1 MQISYIGMLT
11 QEVAIKPHLKI
22 ALKSD
27 AKQLDEVM
35 VVAYG
40 TAKKSSF
47 TGSATVISADKIAE
61 RPISNVTKAL
71 DGSTTGVLTTSGS
84 GQPGEGAKIR
94 IRGFGSINSSSD
106 PLYVVDGIPFDGSI
120 SDIAPSDIE
129 SMTILKDA
137 SAGALYGAR
146 GANGV
151 IIITTKKGSSGKTK
165 VNYKGTIGFSTSAL
179 KRYDVVGQR
188 DFVQLTY
195 ESLRNSFLNN
205 GYSWD
210 DAQTAAK
217 AGLSGNL
224 GGEIYNPFKNYNWG
238 TIIDENGQVQAD
250 AKSAYNEDWIDNITN
265 NGAVRHEHQLTLS
278 GGTEK
283 THMMFSLGYLDEN
296 GVLKTTEFS
305 RYNARLNIDTEV
317 NKWIKA
323 GLNAAFSQTKSNY
336 SDYDQTSMSNVWY
349 SAQFMAPIYPVYMKN
364 GDGSNLLDENGE
376 KQLDFGKT
384 RPSMSNYN
392 SIATLT
398 DDIFSLK
405 NDNLSAR
412 FNTVIGSDS
421 DDAGWLKGL
430 KLNINLGVDN
440 RSTNRMYYYNMYMGN
455 FSAMNGMIEKDNIR
469 TFSYTFNQLITY
481 NRGFGKHAIDF
492 MMGHENYDYTNEYLE
507 ASKSNLVDGILELR
521 PGTTLKSADSYTDKY
536 RIESYMSRLNYNYD
550 NRYYASVSWRTDG
563 SSRFH
568 KDNRWGNFWS
578 VGGNWRA
585 SEEKFM
591 KSITW
596 INNLS
601 VKASYGVQGNDNLLG
616 EYSDKEHKYLP
627 NYYGWQGLYDL
638 SWINGTSTGA
648 MVSSLENRK
657 VSWEKNG
664 NLNIGV
670 EARLLDRIDLSFE
683 YYNRKTTNMLLN
695 YPMALSTGFTGYN
708 ANMGDMRN
716 SGIELN
722 LGVEVLKIKDF
733 RWNVRVMAST
743 VKNKVLKLTSESP
756 EIINGYYS
764 TKVGSPINTF
774 YMAKSAG
781 VDPAN
786 GKQLYWIYDKDENGN
801 IINERISDD
810 YSKAAQSK
818 YYLGSRIPKLYGSIG
833 TDLAWKGLDFSILGT
848 YSIGGKVYDS
858 TWAGLMNPTYSGDTF
873 SSLALRRWQK
883 PGDITDVPRVEI
895 GGNYTATDR
904 FLVNASYFSIKN
916 ISLGYTIPANITRKA
931 SINSLRVSFNCD
943 NVYLFSHLNGMDPQ
957 YNFSGQTDYVYSP
970 SRTFSF
976 GIDVNF

>member
-1 MQISYIGMLT
+1 MQVSYIGMMT
-11 QEVAIKPHLKI
+11 QEVAIKPHLKVV
-22 ALKSD
+22 LKSD

-151 IIITTKKGSSGKTK
+151 IIITTKKGSSGKVK
-165 VNYKGTIGFSTSAL
+165 VNYKGTVGFSTSAL
-179 KRYDVVGQR
+179 KRYDVVGQK

-195 ESLRNSFLNN
+195 ESLRNGFLNN

-217 AGLSGNL
+217 AGLSSNL
-224 GGEIYNPFKNYNWG
+224 GGEVYNPFKNYTWG
-238 TIIDENGQVQAD
+238 TIIDDNGQVQAD
-250 AKSAYNEDWIDNITN
+250 AKSAYSEDWIDEITN

-278 GGTEK
+278 GGTDK
-283 THMMFSLGYLDEN
+283 IHMVFSLGYLDEN

-305 RYNARLNIDTEV
+305 RYNARLNIDAEV

-323 GLNAAFSQTKSNY
+323 GMNAAFSQTKSNY
-336 SDYDQTSMSNVWY
+336 SDYDKTSMSNVWY
-349 SAQFMAPIYPVYMKN
+349 TAQFMAPIYPVYMKN
-364 GDGSNLLDENGE
+364 SDGADLLDENGA

-469 TFSYTFNQLITY
+469 TFSYTFNQLLTY
-481 NRGFGKHAIDF
+481 NRVFGKHAVDF
-492 MMGHENYDYTNEYLE
+492 MIGHENYDYTNEYLE

-521 PGTTLKSADSYTDKY
+521 PGTTLKTADSYTDKY
-536 RIESYMSRLNYNYD
+536 RIESYMSRLNYNFD

-578 VGGNWRA
+578 VGGNWRV

-591 KSITW
+591 KSISW

-601 VKASYGVQGNDNLLG
+601 LKASYGVQGNDNLLG
-616 EYSDKEHKYLP
+616 EYSDKEHKYLI

-638 SWINGTSTGA
+638 NWINGTSTGA
-648 MVSSLENRK
+648 MVASLENRK

-664 NLNIGV
+664 NLNVGI
-670 EARLLDRIDLSFE
+670 EARLFDRIDLSFE

-722 LGVEVLKIKDF
+722 LGVEVLKMKDF

-743 VKNKVLKLTSESP
+743 VKNKVLRLTSESP
-756 EIINGYYS
+756 EIIKGYYS

-774 YMAKSAG
+774 YIAKSAG
-781 VDPAN
+781 VDPAS
-786 GKQLYWIYDKDENGN
+786 GKQLYWIYDKDENDN

-833 TDLAWKGLDFSILGT
+833 TDLSWKGIDFSILGT

-916 ISLGYTIPANITRKA
+916 LSLGYTIPANITRKA
-931 SINSLRVSFNCD
+931 GINSLRVSFNCD

-957 YNFSGQTDYVYSP
+957 YSFSGETDFVYSP